1 MSNRN
6 QLAEASMTLQ
16 PSSAPV
22 ALLLVLAVLA
32 DVATAATI
40 TVNSTLDTAA
50 NDGLCTLREAIAS
63 ANDNVPSGGMAN
75 ECAAGQAFPT
85 IDQIH
90 FAIPGG
96 ADAVHTIT
104 PTAALP
110 PLTAAV
116 VIDGYTQGNASPNT
130 QAIGTDAKL
139 LIEINGSALPSGAV
153 LLSVNTDGATIRGL
167 VINQLA
173 FNTSGLWINGHN
185 GNTIS
190 GNYVETDPTGN
201 TFADSANASVPVTVV
216 GNANHVGGTNPGD
229 RNVLA
234 GGHGFGSSTLT
245 IAGTGNVVQGNYI
258 GVSADG
264 TSALQP
270 GTPVYA
276 IDPSFQG
283 PSSGTLI
290 GGTAPGAGNVIYGA
304 AYAIHMRFGVD
315 AAVIQGNYIGTDATG
330 SHALGA
336 GGYGIMIIGAKN
348 TTIGGVGAG
357 NVISGYGDAITTYNG
372 ENEPGTVIQGNL
384 IGTDSTGTHA
394 IPNSGSGIRIGSP
407 GVDLGLTATQSMVG
421 GLNPGEGNTIAYNC
435 GPGVRFE
442 NVATFTRWPILG
454 NSIHSN
460 NGLGIALQAFTD
472 LPTPNDSGDADTG
485 PNNLQNYP
493 VITSAPV
500 SSGSV
505 SISGTLNSTP
515 SKQFRI
521 EFFSGIGCHAKGY
534 GEGRHFLGAMNAVTT
549 NGSGNA
555 SFNSPPLSVP
565 AGQSVFTAT
574 ATDPDGNTS
583 ELSQC
588 FGTPSLLFHDDFEG
602 GCAGYD

>member
-1 MSNRN
+1 
-6 QLAEASMTLQ
+6 MTRR

-22 ALLLVLAVLA
+22 ALLLVLAAIA
-32 DVATAATI
+32 DTAAAATI
-40 TVNSTLDTAA
+40 TVNSSLDTAA
-50 NDGLCTLREAIAS
+50 NDGVCTLREAISS
-63 ANDNVPSGGMAN
+63 ANNNAASGGMAN

-85 IDQIH
+85 IDEIH
-90 FAIPGG
+90 FAIPGN
-96 ADAVHTIT
+96 ADAVQTIT
-104 PTAALP
+104 PTGALP
-110 PLTAAV
+110 PLTEAA

-130 QAIGTDAKL
+130 QAVGTDAKL
-139 LIEINGSALPSGAV
+139 LIEIDGSALPSGTV
-153 LLSVNTDGATIRGL
+153 LLYVSTDGATIRGL

-173 FNTSGLWINGHN
+173 FNTSGFWINGHN

-201 TFADSANASVPVTVV
+201 TFADSVNASVPVTVV
-216 GNANHVGGTNPGD
+216 GNSNHIGGTNPGD

-270 GTPVYA
+270 GASVYA
-276 IDPSFQG
+276 IDLSFQG
-283 PSSGTLI
+283 ASSGTLI

-304 AYAIHMRFGVD
+304 AYAIYMRFGID
-315 AAVIQGNYIGTDATG
+315 AAVIQGNFIGTDATG
-330 SHALGA
+330 SYALGA

-357 NVISGYGDAITTYNG
+357 NVISGYGDAITTYNP
-372 ENEPGTVIQGNL
+372 EAEPGTVIQGNL

-394 IPNSGSGIRIGSP
+394 IPNSGAGIHIGSP
-407 GVDLGLTATQSMVG
+407 GVDLAQTPTQSMVG

-435 GPGVRFE
+435 GTGVRFD
-442 NVATFTRWPILG
+442 NGATFTRWPILR

-460 NGLGIALQAFTD
+460 HGLGIALQAFTS

-493 VITSAPV
+493 VITAAPV
-500 SSGSV
+500 SSGTV
-505 SISGTLNSTP
+505 NVSGTLNSTA
-515 SKQFRI
+515 SKSFRI
-521 EFFSGIGCHAKGY
+521 EFFSGVGCHASGY
-534 GEGRHFLGAMNAVTT
+534 GEGRHFLGAMNAVVT
-549 NGSGNA
+549 NASGNA
-555 SFNSPPLSVP
+555 TFNSSPFTVP
-565 AGQSVFTAT
+565 AGHNVFTAT

-583 ELSQC
+583 EFSQC
-588 FGTPSLLFHDDFEG
+588 FGTPDLMFQDGFEG
-602 GCAGYD
+602 GCSVVD

>member
-1 MSNRN
+1 MVRK
-6 QLAEASMTLQ
+6 
-16 PSSAPV
+16 PDSAPIA
-22 ALLLVLAVLA
+22 ALLLGLAALA
-32 DVATAATI
+32 NTAAAATI
-40 TVNSTLDTAA
+40 LVNSSLDTAA
-50 NDGLCTLREAIAS
+50 NDGLCTLREAIIS
-63 ANDNVPSGGMAN
+63 ANNNAASGGMAN
-75 ECAAGQAFPT
+75 ECVAGAASPE
-85 IDQIH
+85 ID
-90 FAIPGG
+90 FAIPGN
-96 ADAVHTIT
+96 ADTVHTIT
-104 PTAALP
+104 PTSALP
-110 PLTAAV
+110 PLTV
-116 VIDGYTQGNASPNT
+116 PLVINGYTQGNASPNT
-130 QAIGTDAKL
+130 QASGTDAKL

-153 LLSVNTDGATIRGL
+153 LLYVNTDAATIRGL
-167 VINQLA
+167 VINHLA

-201 TFADSANASVPVTVV
+201 TFADSANASVPVVVV
-216 GNANHVGGTNPGD
+216 GNSNHVGGTNPGD

-270 GTPVYA
+270 GASVYA
-276 IDPSFQG
+276 IDLSFQG
-283 PSSGTLI
+283 ASSGTLI
-290 GGTAPGAGNVIYGA
+290 GGTTPGARNVIYGA
-304 AYAIHMRFGVD
+304 AYAIHLRFGID

-330 SHALGA
+330 SYALGS

-357 NVISGYGDAITTYNG
+357 NVISGYGDAITTYNP
-372 ENEPGTVIQGNL
+372 EAEPGTVIQGNL

-394 IPNSGSGIRIGSP
+394 IPNSGAGIHIGSP
-407 GVDLGLTATQSMVG
+407 GVDLAQTPTQSMVG

-435 GPGVRFE
+435 GSGVRFDSG
-442 NVATFTRWPILG
+442 ASFTRWPILR

-460 NGLGIALQAFTD
+460 NGLGIALQAFTN

-485 PNNLQNYP
+485 ANNLQNYP

-500 SSGSV
+500 SAGSV

-515 SKQFRI
+515 SKQFRL
-521 EFFSGIGCHAKGY
+521 EFFSGIGCHASGY
-534 GEGRHFLGAMNAVTT
+534 GEGRHFVGAMNAVTT

-555 SFNSPPLSVP
+555 SFNSTPFSVP
-565 AGQSVFTAT
+565 AEHSVFTAT

-583 ELSQC
+583 EFSQC
-588 FGTPSLLFHDDFEG
+588 FGTPDLLFQNGFDG
-602 GCAGYD
+602 GCSAID